1 MSIWVPVLFT
11 PEPYV
16 IRDSDN
22 ERDDKSIATVEG
34 FDCAEAIFEIIAP
47 RGIEENAIEFKPES
61 ATVKAYKVPD
71 TPELAGNPVDVSRL
85 NSVISVDVIGERMLT
100 RDVEIGDAKDSIN
113 REELIN
119 LINHRKIPSVNR
131 N

>member
-1 MSIWVPVLFT
+1 
-11 PEPYV
+11 
-16 IRDSDN
+16 
-22 ERDDKSIATVEG
+22 
-34 FDCAEAIFEIIAP
+34 
-47 RGIEENAIEFKPES
+47 
-61 ATVKAYKVPD
+61 
-71 TPELAGNPVDVSRL
+71 
-85 NSVISVDVIGERMLT
+85 VIGERMLT

>member
-61 ATVKAYKVPD
+61 ATVKAYRYQIRQNWRETQLTCRD
-71 TPELAGNPVDVSRL
+71 STP
-85 NSVISVDVIGERMLT
+85 
-100 RDVEIGDAKDSIN
+100 
-113 REELIN
+113 
-119 LINHRKIPSVNR
+119 
-131 N
+131 